1 MAFRAK
7 LEGDFSLSKTIE
19 AELAFAVTGG
29 MRKAAEGLKEELRG
43 QTQAAFRGNRL
54 PKTWRSEVYPR
65 RGDSVDAAGIVYT
78 RAPDIIRAAE
88 EGTIIRSRGGTWLA
102 IPTEAAGKYGL
113 RRSANVGFGAR
124 FGRRNAQGQRTV
136 ERVTPGGFERRTGLK
151 LRFVYGGPNKSFL
164 VVDNAR
170 PTSRRSPVATA
181 YSPRGRGSKLYGPE
195 GRTIVVFVLV
205 RQVRMKKRL
214 DVAGAASRWQAR
226 VPTLINNS
234 WRRS

>member
-29 MRKAAEGLKEELRG
+29 MRKAAEGLKQELRD

-65 RGDSVDAAGIVYT
+65 RGDSADAAGIVYT

-113 RRSANVGFGAR
+113 RRGADVGFGYR
-124 FGRRNAQGQRTV
+124 FGRRDSRGRRSV

-164 VVDNAR
+164 VVDNAQ
-170 PTSRRSPVATA
+170 RRASGVATA
-181 YSPRGRGSKLYGPE
+181 YRGRGRGSKLYGPE

-214 DVAGAASRWQAR
+214 DVAGAAARWQAR
-226 VPTLINNS
+226 APMLINGS
-234 WRRS
+234 WRPS